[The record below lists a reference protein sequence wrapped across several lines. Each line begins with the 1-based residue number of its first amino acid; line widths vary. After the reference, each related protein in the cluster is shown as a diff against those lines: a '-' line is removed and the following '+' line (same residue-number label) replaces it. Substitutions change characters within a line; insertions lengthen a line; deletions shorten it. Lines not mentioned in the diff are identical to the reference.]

1 MRAGTIFVSLPVTD
15 LSRSI
20 AFYEALGFAR
30 NGQFSGETAAC
41 MVWSEAIQVILL
53 THDAWKSLTARPIAP
68 STSSEVGL
76 ALSFDSREAVDAA
89 HDAAVSNGGAP
100 DINPVE
106 DFPFMYGRDF
116 TDPDGHIWGAKW
128 MDPAAFPASE

>member
-1 MRAGTIFVSLPVTD
+1 MPKMIFVSLPVTD
-15 LSRSI
+15 LPRSI
-20 AFYEALGFAR
+20 AFYEALGFTK
-30 NGQFSGETAAC
+30 NSQFSGNTAAC

-53 THDAWKSLTARPIAP
+53 THDAWKSLTTRPIPP

-89 HDAAVSNGGAP
+89 HDAAVSKGGTA
-100 DINPVE
+100 DVNPVE

-116 TDPDGHIWGAKW
+116 TDLDGHIWGAKW

>member
-1 MRAGTIFVSLPVTD
+1 MPKTIFVSLPVTD
-15 LSRSI
+15 LPRSI
-20 AFYEALGFAR
+20 AFYEALGFTR
-30 NGQFSGETAAC
+30 NGQFSGNTAAC

-68 STSSEVGL
+68 PTSSEVGL

-89 HDAAVSNGGAP
+89 HDAAVSKGGTA
-100 DINPVE
+100 DVNPVE
-106 DFPFMYGRDF
+106 DYPFMYGRDF

-128 MDPAAFPASE
+128 MDPAAFPASA

>member
-1 MRAGTIFVSLPVTD
+1 MPKMIFVSLPVTD
-15 LSRSI
+15 LQRSI
-20 AFYEALGFAR
+20 AFYEALGFTK
-30 NGQFSGETAAC
+30 NSQVSGNTAAC

-53 THDAWKSLTARPIAP
+53 THDAWKSLTTRPIPP

-89 HDAAVSNGGAP
+89 HEAAVSKGGTA
-100 DINPVE
+100 DVNPVE
-106 DFPFMYGRDF
+106 DYPFMYGRDF

-128 MDPAAFPASE
+128 MAPAALPTCA